1 MPKRAENWPSL
12 DRIGDT
18 YIIFKGISYLW
29 PFNRV
34 WLVLLLWYC
43 RSACPLLTWHILSQ
57 SVLDNMQREALWGL
71 KSNVNSTLEVER
83 SKKSKGRG
91 QPEVE
96 QVRRTL
102 QFSTSV
108 EVRPGVVRPWS
119 PDLSN
124 RSMDFANFWSEVTFR
139 NSKNT
144 DRALFSKKIFLND
157 PIKKNCFFWP
167 FR

>member
-1 MPKRAENWPSL
+1 MPKRAENWSSL

-34 WLVLLLWYC
+34 WLVLLIWYC

-57 SVLDNMQREALWGL
+57 TVLDNMQREALWGGL
-71 KSNVNSTLEVER
+71 KSNVNSTLEVKR

-108 EVRPGVVRPWS
+108 EVRLLFSPPGEVRPGNVRVS
-119 PDLSN
+119 VRVSVRYQKLGRTGHRIS
-124 RSMDFANFWSEVTFR
+124 
-139 NSKNT
+139 
-144 DRALFSKKIFLND
+144 
-157 PIKKNCFFWP
+157 
-167 FR
+167 

>member
-1 MPKRAENWPSL
+1 MPKRAENGPSL

-34 WLVLLLWYC
+34 WLVLLIWYC
-43 RSACPLLTWHILSQ
+43 RMMYSFHNLVMPDLRGKMRFIQWYRRKWLFLLVGWSAKSACPLLTWHILSQ
-57 SVLDNMQREALWGL
+57 TVLDNMQREALWGGL
-71 KSNVNSTLEVER
+71 KSNVNSTLEVKR

-108 EVRPGVVRPWS
+108 EVRPGNV
-119 PDLSN
+119 
-124 RSMDFANFWSEVTFR
+124 
-139 NSKNT
+139 
-144 DRALFSKKIFLND
+144 I
-157 PIKKNCFFWP
+157 I
-167 FR
+167 